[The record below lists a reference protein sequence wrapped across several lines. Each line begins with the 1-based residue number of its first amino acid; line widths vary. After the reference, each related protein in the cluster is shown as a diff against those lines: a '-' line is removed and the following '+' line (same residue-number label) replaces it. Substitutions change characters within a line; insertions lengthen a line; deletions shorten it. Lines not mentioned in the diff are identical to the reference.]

1 MLRASA
7 DSDKRNLVFAERA
20 GNPELWFRLVIRE
33 RFSPELEKKTDA
45 PARKVR
51 GVTGQG
57 EGCDPIY
64 PEEGKT
70 KSSAFEGMQRSS
82 ESMKPDIN
90 TQMLHCPRRF
100 TDEEAQAHVDLG
112 EALCQGLA
120 FCLTFL
126 GPKERRA
133 RGKFSPAAPSLL
145 ARKSTLNDI
154 LTLSASPHG
163 LEYVVLVAVLSVPS
177 QQDVSL
183 RGPQT
188 VLFSAASEAL
198 PGMLLTKETGSK
210 WSSNLSKAAELAGG
224 GAQL

>member
-82 ESMKPDIN
+82 ESM
-90 TQMLHCPRRF
+90 
-100 TDEEAQAHVDLG
+100 
-112 EALCQGLA
+112 
-120 FCLTFL
+120 
-126 GPKERRA
+126 ERRA